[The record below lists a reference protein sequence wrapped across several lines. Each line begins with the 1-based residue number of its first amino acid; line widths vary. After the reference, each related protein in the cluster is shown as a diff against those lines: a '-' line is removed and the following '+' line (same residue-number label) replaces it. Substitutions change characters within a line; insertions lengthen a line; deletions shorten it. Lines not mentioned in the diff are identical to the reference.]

1 MFSSILVPI
10 DLEQPSSWERTVPS
24 AAQIAKQNNAV
35 LHVTTIVPPFQM
47 SIVGGFFPEDFEA
60 QAIASAKDKLSELGA
75 TFDLQG
81 VEAQFHVAHGP
92 VYDEILRIAGVVD
105 ADLIVISSGRPEL
118 KDYLLGPNA
127 ARVVRHAK
135 QSVMVVRE

>member
-10 DLEQPSSWERTVPS
+10 DLEQPTSWERTVPS
-24 AAQIAKQNNAV
+24 AAQIALQNNAV

-47 SIVGGFFPEDFEA
+47 SIVGDFFPKDFETKCL
-60 QAIASAKDKLSELGA
+60 ASAKEKLSELGG
-75 TFDLQG
+75 TFELDG
-81 VEAQFHVAHGP
+81 VNAQFHVAHGP
-92 VYDEILRIAGVVD
+92 VYDEILRVSTLVK
-105 ADLIVISSGRPEL
+105 ADLIVISAGRPEL

-135 QSVMVVRE
+135 QSVMVIRD